1 MTNRKTPKRRKLR
14 NSEYYNMQE
23 LLDGLYCRV
32 ATVNEFSN
40 CDAQEN
46 HYTDK
51 IKANKAWTLTGI
63 FADEG
68 IPGTSTRNRPAFN
81 EMIQQCKQGKINI
94 ILTQSIATFARNT
107 VDCLNYVRAL
117 KELGI
122 AVIFEKE
129 NINTLNVD
137 DETLM
142 TMLGMFAR

>member
-1 MTNRKTPKRRKLR
+1 MRASNRPIRVAA
-14 NSEYYNMQE
+14 
-23 LLDGLYCRV
+23 YCRV

-40 CDAQEN
+40 CDAQKN

-51 IKANKAWTLTGI
+51 IKANKAWTMAGI

-68 IPGTSTRNRPAFN
+68 ISGMSTRNRPVFN
-81 EMIQQCKQGKINI
+81 EMMQQCKQGKIDI
-94 ILTQSIATFARNT
+94 ILTQSIATFARNM

-122 AVIFEKE
+122 AIIFEKE
-129 NINTLNVD
+129 NINTLEVD

>member
-1 MTNRKTPKRRKLR
+1 MSNAASTVIPIPSEVKASNRQLR
-14 NSEYYNMQE
+14 VAA
-23 LLDGLYCRV
+23 YCRV

-40 CDAQEN
+40 CDAQKN
-46 HYTDK
+46 HHADK
-51 IKANKAWTLTGI
+51 IKANKAWTMAGI
-63 FADEG
+63 FVDEG

-81 EMIQQCKQGKINI
+81 KMIQQCKQGKIDI

-107 VDCLNYVRAL
+107 VDSLNYVRAL

-122 AVIFEKE
+122 AIIFEKE
-129 NINTLNVD
+129 NINTLEVD